1 MTMSVKSDEETSA
14 LEQKIIK
21 QVEVRN
27 GLSVSISVGFVLLVV
42 KVIITAL
49 KSNSLSLLSQ
59 QCVHVSVLLWKSQ
72 SG

>member
-21 QVEVRN
+21 QVEVSN

-42 KVIITAL
+42 KVI
-49 KSNSLSLLSQ
+49 LL
-59 QCVHVSVLLWKSQ
+59 LL
-72 SG
+72 

>member
-42 KVIITAL
+42 KVI
-49 KSNSLSLLSQ
+49 LL
-59 QCVHVSVLLWKSQ
+59 LL
-72 SG
+72 